1 MAGHDDTLDNT
12 LDDDTPAVTVLH
24 GSGRRSVEFRAILL
38 LVFMAAVLLGS
49 ALYLMWAR
57 GAFEATQPLYLV
69 TDDSDGVVVGM
80 DLTFSGFP
88 IGRVSKIDLVGS
100 GEVRVRV
107 DVPVKD
113 AHWLRTSSVY
123 TLERGLVGA
132 ARLRAFTGVPDDA
145 PLAED
150 AQRPLLRGDVSEE
163 IPKMVSDARDVLQ
176 NIEQLTSRRSDL
188 RQTLQRINTLVGQL
202 AAADRDSGGLLGVL
216 TGNPEDARQVSNTL
230 RKIDG
235 LVAHLDGVVQAAHQ
249 QILGPQGVASDAQTA
264 VRELDALLRDVRAA
278 VARLD
283 GILADGQ
290 TVSGNL
296 RTATAD
302 LDGLRDEVQGSLD
315 KVDGLVTELRGKW
328 PFAPS
333 KKEVTLP

>member
-1 MAGHDDTLDNT
+1 MNVDAADRDDPA
-12 LDDDTPAVTVLH
+12 DDDAPTVAVLH
-24 GSGRRSVEFRAILL
+24 ASGRGSVEFRAILL

-57 GAFEATQPLYLV
+57 GAFEVTQPLYLM

-100 GEVRVRV
+100 GEVQVRV

-132 ARLRAFTGVPDDA
+132 ARLRAFTGLPDDA
-145 PLAED
+145 PLPED

-163 IPKMVSDARDVLQ
+163 IPKMLSDARDVLQ
-176 NIEQLTSRRSDL
+176 NVEQLTSRRSDL
-188 RQTLQRINTLVGQL
+188 RQALQRVNTLTGQL
-202 AAADRDSGGLLGVL
+202 ASADPDSGGLLGAF
-216 TGNPEDARQVSNTL
+216 TGNPDDARQISAIL
-230 RKIDG
+230 RG
-235 LVAHLDGVVQAAHQ
+235 MSELLVHLDGVVQAAHGQ
-249 QILGPQGVASDAQTA
+249 LLGPGGVASDAQAT
-264 VRELDALLRDVRAA
+264 VRELDALLRDVRAS

-283 GILADGQ
+283 GILDDGRA
-290 TVSGNL
+290 VSGNL
-296 RTATAD
+296 RSAT
-302 LDGLRDEVQGSLD
+302 DGLDDLRSDVQGSLD
-315 KVDGLVTELRGKW
+315 QVDDLVTELRGKW